1 MDSEKPKWCARCF
14 LRIAPYDVRT
24 VYQGADYHKNCFM
37 KLVHEQ
43 ADEEKARA
51 VARKARVEANQY
63 ARTR

>member
-1 MDSEKPKWCARCF
+1 
-14 LRIAPYDVRT
+14 
-24 VYQGADYHKNCFM
+24 M

-63 ARTR
+63 VRVR